1 MCHASDSDLK
11 LVKEAGISVVV
22 CPRSNDYFGNR
33 PPLEKMIDL
42 EMDIGFGT
50 DNGMLCS
57 ANMLDEIR
65 FIREKFDSVELKS
78 ILSIACFG
86 LNDMF
91 NKDGTSTY
99 SNLEQS
105 GWILLSRV
113 DEDEYNSIFNPN
125 SEILGVRWR
134 N

>member
-1 MCHASDSDLK
+1 
-11 LVKEAGISVVV
+11 
-22 CPRSNDYFGNR
+22 
-33 PPLEKMIDL
+33 
-42 EMDIGFGT
+42 
-50 DNGMLCS
+50 
-57 ANMLDEIR
+57 
-65 FIREKFDSVELKS
+65 
-78 ILSIACFG
+78 
-86 LNDMF
+86 MF

-113 DEDEYNSIFNPN
+113 EEDEYESVFDTQ

>member
-1 MCHASDSDLK
+1 M
-11 LVKEAGISVVV
+11 
-22 CPRSNDYFGNR
+22 
-33 PPLEKMIDL
+33 M
-42 EMDIGFGT
+42 
-50 DNGMLCS
+50 
-57 ANMLDEIR
+57 DEIH
-65 FIREKFDSVELKS
+65 FIRTEYDSLELKI

-113 DEDEYNSIFNPN
+113 EEDNYESIFNPN
-125 SEILGVRWR
+125 TKILGIRWR